1 MKKFTKAGA
10 KFAAAAAVSVMA
22 LGYTTS
28 VWAEENTVV
37 KIGKEFADIKG
48 TQTENMPDIFLPFE
62 PADNVKGIGLDIH
75 NVEKLN
81 IIDSDE
87 DGLFISGRADAYKR
101 SEVIGVHVKDA
112 QANFD
117 INGDLLVLANG
128 VIRDP
133 EENVQSQVVIQGT
146 EADLSMRAVGFYGEK
161 GSSQIK
167 AKYVSSIASN
177 RVAADSTEKLK
188 EETLGM
194 YLNKYTINIL
204 AKENIEIS
212 SLIPMENMLAG
223 EKTAQGMVLSNRSKA
238 SLHADGDISI
248 SAAVGYGAMITRVMP
263 AISVGHVNGI
273 HAVISTE
280 NMLAGEKTAQ
290 GMILNRSK
298 ASLQAKEDISISAA
312 VDYGAMITRV
322 IPAISVGHVNGIH
335 ADSSELDMQAGG
347 KIIIKATIN
356 GYTSNN
362 NLAAI
367 NASNS
372 KINMKAVRGIQ
383 IAAVNKDGEGFA
395 QTDKVYAIVADNQ
408 SEITLDSGSSEIS
421 IRGNVNVSDNSTL
434 ELSGKREFD
443 DIGICIN
450 GNVNVSKNSVL
461 KLSGVTVIGEGL
473 MRSATSGSTTSVG
486 NLNVDNSKL
495 VVDGFTGVFGSTTL
509 NKAKIYL
516 YDDNNTSEGFHA
528 LSIIGDLNIS
538 ENNELFLRADSS
550 KAAGD
555 ITRLE
560 LNSDVIGISGN
571 ITTITG
577 DGKFNV
583 NVFDKGM
590 KNGYGMSKDGTKV
603 LDNPITVLYNSNPST
618 NPDFASLI
626 NSVKVTNYD
635 NGIWSYTYD
644 DMRADK
650 DENGNVVINKVKV
663 TAAPSAS
670 GSQRSL
676 HSANKAAGALAIGV
690 LGNDNALHAHLREA
704 QGAGERE
711 EVWAQYLGGKL
722 KSDGMQLKHNGVE
735 LGYDA
740 YVGNNWT
747 FGVSGMQTRGN
758 TQLDS
763 GSGKAKTNVGTVYGA
778 WHGGSTYLN
787 LEAKAG
793 RVSSESKTFGGTV
806 LQKIAGEF
814 SAPAYS
820 VSAEYGSTHE
830 LPAAWYLEPA
840 VRLSYVHLGAADY
853 GVQVQ
858 DTLARVANDSLDSF
872 ILRGGAKL
880 GRRLGAKGSFYV
892 KAAALY
898 DFGGDL
904 ATTVSADG
912 RTAHY
917 EDSLGGWGVEYGA
930 GLEYK
935 LGRAANISLD
945 VERRSGGELKRD
957 WGVNIGVNYSF

>member
-1 MKKFTKAGA
+1 MKNFSKNGA
-10 KFAAAAAVSVMA
+10 KFAAAVAMSVMA

-28 VWAEENTVV
+28 VWADESAVVTETGKQYEN
-37 KIGKEFADIKG
+37 KG
-48 TQTENMPDIFLPFE
+48 TLTERLTNIYFSSE
-62 PADNVKGIGLDIH
+62 KADNVKGIGLDIYK
-75 NVEKLN
+75 VEKLN
-81 IIDSDE
+81 IINSE
-87 DGLFISGRADAYKR
+87 EGGLFIGGRAIATKNA
-101 SEVIGVHVKDA
+101 VGIGINVKDA

-117 INGDLLVLANG
+117 IKDAFFVQASG
-128 VIRDP
+128 VIREP
-133 EENVQSQVVIQGT
+133 EANEQSQGVGREP
-146 EADLSMRAVGFYGEK
+146 EANVSMKAVGFYGEN

-167 AKYVSSIASN
+167 ADSVNYMVRNEDHREAPTGTLDE
-177 RVAADSTEKLK
+177 VA
-188 EETLGM
+188 LGM
-194 YLNKYTINIL
+194 DLNKFAINML
-204 AKENIEIS
+204 AKENIQIYS
-212 SLIPMENMLAG
+212 MIARENMLPG
-223 EKTAQGMVLSNRSKA
+223 KKTVQGVVLNS
-238 SLHADGDISI
+238 
-248 SAAVGYGAMITRVMP
+248 
-263 AISVGHVNGI
+263 
-273 HAVISTE
+273 
-280 NMLAGEKTAQ
+280 
-290 GMILNRSK
+290 SK
-298 ASLQAKEDISISAA
+298 ASLQTERDIRILAA
-312 VDYGAMITRV
+312 VSYGERLTRE
-322 IPAISVGHVNGIH
+322 IPASSFGSVSGIY
-335 ADSSELDMQAGG
+335 ADSSELAMQADGRIQIG
-347 KIIIKATIN
+347 AGIQGFT
-356 GYTSNN
+356 GNN
-362 NLAAI
+362 ELAAI

-372 KINMKAVRGIQ
+372 KLDIKAERGIEI
-383 IAAVNKDGEGFA
+383 IALNKDREGNS
-395 QTDKVYAIVADNQ
+395 QYNNVYAIVADN
-408 SEITLDSGSSEIS
+408 SEIALDGGSSVIA
-421 IRGNVNVSDNSTL
+421 
-434 ELSGKREFD
+434 
-443 DIGICIN
+443 IN
-450 GNVNVSKNSVL
+450 GNVNVSNKSVL
-461 KLSGVTVIGEGL
+461 KLSRKREIGDIEIYIRGNVNVANNSEVAL
-473 MRSATSGSTTSVG
+473 DGSSSEIYILGNVNVLDNSTLKLSGETSIGGGIMRIAMPRS
-486 NLNVDNSKL
+486 NLTVDNSTL
-495 VVDGFTGVFGSTTL
+495 VVDGFVQTFGETKL
-509 NKAKIYL
+509 NNAQIYM
-516 YDDNNTSEGFHA
+516 YDANNAEDAFHT
-528 LSIIGDLNIS
+528 LSIKDLNIADS
-538 ENNELFLRADSS
+538 NELFLRADSS
-550 KAAGD
+550 KEAN
-555 ITRLE
+555 ISSWI
-560 LNSDVIGISGN
+560 LNSDVIGISGD
-571 ITTITG
+571 IKG
-577 DGKFNV
+577 EGKFVV

-590 KNGYGMSKDGTKV
+590 KNGYGMGADGGKT
-603 LDNPITVLYNSNPST
+603 LNNPITVLYSRNGTVDLSQ
-618 NPDFASLI
+618 LV

-635 NGIWSYTYD
+635 NGIWSYAYK
-644 DMRADK
+644 MNADQ
-650 DENGNVVINKVKV
+650 DNDGNVVIKNVNV

-793 RVSSESKTFGGTV
+793 RVSSESKAFGGTV
-806 LQKIAGEF
+806 MQKIEGEF

-840 VRLSYVHLGAADY
+840 VRLSYVHMGAADY

-892 KAAALY
+892 KAAAVY

-935 LGRAANISLD
+935 LGKAANISLD
-945 VERRSGGELKRD
+945 FERRSGGELKRD

>member
-1 MKKFTKAGA
+1 MKMKKFTKAGA

-28 VWAEENTVV
+28 VWADESSGITNKETV
-37 KIGKEFADIKG
+37 FANIKG
-48 TQTENMPDIFLPFE
+48 TRTESLSNILFKSTKDKTINEASALRIQNVDELNLVNEDEHGLYIGNRTYAFE
-62 PADNVKGIGLDIH
+62 NAEGIGI
-75 NVEKLN
+75 NVEKSQANFDIEQGLV
-81 IIDSDE
+81 IDC
-87 DGLFISGRADAYKR
+87 RATANKNA
-101 SEVIGVHVKDA
+101 EGIGINVNGG

-117 INGDLLVLANG
+117 INGYFGVLAQG
-128 VIRDP
+128 F
-133 EENVQSQVVIQGT
+133 IQGT
-146 EADLSMRAVGFYGEK
+146 EANVSMRAVGFSGEK

-167 AKYVSSIASN
+167 AESVYFEASN
-177 RVAADSTEKLK
+177 WYYREDSTENRETPTGTLV
-188 EETLGM
+188 EESLGM
-194 YLNKYTINIL
+194 ALNNYAMNIF
-204 AKENIEIS
+204 AEKDIKIS
-212 SLIPMENMLAG
+212 SFILNNTELTG
-223 EKTAQGMVLSNRSKA
+223 KKTAQGMVLSNGSKV
-238 SLHADGDISI
+238 SLQADGNISI
-248 SAAVGYGAMITRVMP
+248 SAAVGYDAILTRAMP
-263 AISVGHVNGI
+263 AISFGSVNGI
-273 HAVISTE
+273 HAV
-280 NMLAGEKTAQ
+280 
-290 GMILNRSK
+290 
-298 ASLQAKEDISISAA
+298 
-312 VDYGAMITRV
+312 
-322 IPAISVGHVNGIH
+322 
-335 ADSSELDMQAGG
+335 SSELDMQAGG
-347 KIIIKATIN
+347 KITIEVDST
-356 GYTSNN
+356 GNN

-367 NASNS
+367 NANDS
-372 KINMKAVRGIQ
+372 KIDIKAEQGIEI
-383 IAAVNKDGEGFA
+383 IAANGD
-395 QTDKVYAIVADNQ
+395 AIVADN
-408 SEITLDSGSSEIS
+408 SEIALDGGSSRIA
-421 IRGNVNVSDNSTL
+421 IRGNVNVSN
-434 ELSGKREFD
+434 
-443 DIGICIN
+443 
-450 GNVNVSKNSVL
+450 NSVL
-461 KLSGVTVIGEGL
+461 KLSGVTSIGVIL
-473 MRSATSGSTTSVG
+473 MRSVASDGDAFSSD
-486 NLNVDNSKL
+486 LNVKDSTL
-495 VVDGFTGVFGSTTL
+495 VVDGLVTTSGTTTL
-509 NKAKIYL
+509 NNAKIYM
-516 YDDNNTSEGFHA
+516 YDANNAEDAFHT
-528 LSIIGDLNIS
+528 LSIKNLDIAGS
-538 ENNELFLRADSS
+538 NELFLRADSS
-550 KAAGD
+550 KEAW
-555 ITRLE
+555 I
-560 LNSDVIGISGN
+560 LNSDVIDISG
-571 ITTITG
+571 IGTTITG
-577 DGKFNV
+577 EGKFDV

-590 KNGYGMSKDGTKV
+590 KNGYGMGADGEKT
-603 LDNPITVLYNSNPST
+603 LNNPITVLYNSNS
-618 NPDFASLI
+618 NPAVSNLI
-626 NSVKVTNYD
+626 NSVKVIHYD
-635 NGIWSYTYD
+635 NGIWSYAYEMNAEQNEYRD
-644 DMRADK
+644 
-650 DENGNVVINKVKV
+650 VVINKVEV

-690 LGNDNALHAHLREA
+690 LGNDKALHAHLREA

-740 YVGNNWT
+740 YVGNDWT

-840 VRLSYVHLGAADY
+840 VRLSYVHMGAADY
-853 GVQVQ
+853 SVRTQE
-858 DTLARVANDSLDSF
+858 TLARVANDSFDSF

-892 KAAALY
+892 KAAAVY

>member
-1 MKKFTKAGA
+1 MKRFTKAGA

-28 VWAEENTVV
+28 VWA
-37 KIGKEFADIKG
+37 ADIKDSY
-48 TQTENMPDIFLPFE
+48 TAT
-62 PADNVKGIGLDIH
+62 GLDIH
-75 NVEKLN
+75 NGEQLN
-81 IIDSDE
+81 ISE
-87 DGLFISGRADAYKR
+87 KNGLFIGCRAIAKKNA
-101 SEVIGVHVKDA
+101 EGIGINVNGV
-112 QANFD
+112 QADFD
-117 INGDLLVLANG
+117 INGHFGVLAQG
-128 VIRDP
+128 CI
-133 EENVQSQVVIQGT
+133 EGT
-146 EADLSMRAVGFYGEK
+146 EANVSIKAVGFSGEN
-161 GSSQIK
+161 GSSMIK
-167 AKYVSSIASN
+167 AGSVGYIASN
-177 RVAADSTEKLK
+177 EDRRVISTGTLV
-188 EETLGM
+188 EESLGM
-194 YLNKYTINIL
+194 ALNKYAMNIFAEKDINIYSFIL
-204 AKENIEIS
+204 NNTELTGK
-212 SLIPMENMLAG
+212 
-223 EKTAQGMVLSNRSKA
+223 KTAQGMVLSN
-238 SLHADGDISI
+238 D
-248 SAAVGYGAMITRVMP
+248 
-263 AISVGHVNGI
+263 
-273 HAVISTE
+273 
-280 NMLAGEKTAQ
+280 
-290 GMILNRSK
+290 SK
-298 ASLQAKEDISISAA
+298 ASLQA
-312 VDYGAMITRV
+312 
-322 IPAISVGHVNGIH
+322 
-335 ADSSELDMQAGG
+335 GG
-347 KIIIKATIN
+347 KITIEVDS
-356 GYTSNN
+356 TSNSK
-362 NLAAI
+362 LEAI
-367 NASNS
+367 NAKDS
-372 KINMKAVRGIQ
+372 KIDMKAEQGIEI
-383 IAAVNKDGEGFA
+383 IAANGD
-395 QTDKVYAIVADNQ
+395 AIVADK
-408 SEITLDSGSSEIS
+408 SEIALDGGSSGTS
-421 IRGNVNVSDNSTL
+421 IRGNVNVLNNST
-434 ELSGKREFD
+434 
-443 DIGICIN
+443 
-450 GNVNVSKNSVL
+450 L
-461 KLSGVTVIGEGL
+461 KLSGMTSIGGGF
-473 MRSATSGSTTSVG
+473 MRIAMSGSDR
-486 NLNVDNSKL
+486 NVDNSTL
-495 VVDGFTGVFGSTTL
+495 VVDGFTKISGTTTFE
-509 NKAKIYL
+509 KAKIYM
-516 YDDNNTSEGFHA
+516 YDANNAEDTFHYLA
-528 LSIIGDLNIS
+528 IRNLEIIGS
-538 ENNELFLRADSS
+538 NELFLRADSS
-550 KAAGD
+550 KAAGN
-555 ITRLE
+555 IGRFE
-560 LNSDVIGISGN
+560 LNSDVISISES
-571 ITTITG
+571 ITG
-577 DGKFNV
+577 NGTFDV

-590 KNGYGMSKDGTKV
+590 KNGYGLSADGTNA
-603 LDNPITVLYNSNPST
+603 LANPITVLYNPYST
-618 NPDFASLI
+618 IDIASLI
-626 NSVKVTNYD
+626 NSKKVKINEMHYD

-644 DMRADK
+644 DMSAEK
-650 DENGNVVINKVKV
+650 DENNNVVINKVNVK
-663 TAAPSAS
+663 AAPSAS

-690 LGNDNALHAHLREA
+690 LGNDSALHAHLREA

-711 EVWAQYLGGKL
+711 EVWAQYLSGKL

-778 WHGGSTYLN
+778 WHGGSSYLN

-892 KAAALY
+892 KAAAVY

-935 LGRAANISLD
+935 LGKAANISLD

>member
-28 VWAEENTVV
+28 VWAEENKVV
-37 KIGKEFADIKG
+37 EMGKEFAGKTVSLQSIYFSSEK
-48 TQTENMPDIFLPFE
+48 
-62 PADNVKGIGLDIH
+62 ADNVKGIGLDIH
-75 NVEKLN
+75 DVEKLN
-81 IIDSDE
+81 IINKDE
-87 DGLFISGRADAYKR
+87 GRLDICSRATANKNA
-101 SEVIGVHVKDA
+101 EGIGINVNGA

-117 INGDLLVLANG
+117 INGYFGVLAQG
-128 VIRDP
+128 FIK
-133 EENVQSQVVIQGT
+133 GT
-146 EADLSMRAVGFYGEK
+146 EANVSMRAVGFSGK
-161 GSSQIK
+161 NGSSQIK
-167 AKYVSSIASN
+167 ADSVAYEASN
-177 RVAADSTEKLK
+177 QYYRRDSTGNRETPTGTLV
-188 EETLGM
+188 EESLGM
-194 YLNKYTINIL
+194 ALNNYAMNIF
-204 AKENIEIS
+204 AEENIDIFSYINNNANTVDETE
-212 SLIPMENMLAG
+212 PA
-223 EKTAQGMVLSNRSKA
+223 EKITAQGLSLSN
-238 SLHADGDISI
+238 
-248 SAAVGYGAMITRVMP
+248 
-263 AISVGHVNGI
+263 
-273 HAVISTE
+273 E
-280 NMLAGEKTAQ
+280 
-290 GMILNRSK
+290 SK
-298 ASLQAKEDISISAA
+298 ASLQAGAHISIEAII
-312 VDYGAMITRV
+312 YG
-322 IPAISVGHVNGIH
+322 S
-335 ADSSELDMQAGG
+335 
-347 KIIIKATIN
+347 
-356 GYTSNN
+356 TSNN
-362 NLAAI
+362 NHAAI
-367 NASNS
+367 NASCS
-372 KINMKAVRGIQ
+372 KLDIKAEQGIK
-383 IAAVNKDGEGFA
+383 IAAANIDAEGNLQYNDG
-395 QTDKVYAIVADNQ
+395 YAIVADN
-408 SEITLDSGSSEIS
+408 SEIALNGGDDGIT
-421 IRGNVNVSDNSTL
+421 IRGNVNVLN
-434 ELSGKREFD
+434 
-443 DIGICIN
+443 
-450 GNVNVSKNSVL
+450 NSVL
-461 KLSGVTVIGEGL
+461 KLSGQTKIMNIGGVIL
-473 MRSATSGSTTSVG
+473 RSAPSGGATSGGATSG
-486 NLNVDNSKL
+486 GASSGSDFNVKNSKL
-495 VVDGFTGVFGSTTL
+495 VVDGFTKISESTAFE
-509 NKAKIYL
+509 NAKIYL
-516 YDDNNTSEGFHA
+516 YDDNNISEGFHA

-538 ENNELFLRADSS
+538 RNNELFLRADSS
-550 KAAGD
+550 KAAED
-555 ITRLE
+555 ISLGK
-560 LNSDVIGISGN
+560 LNSDVIGIDGN
-571 ITTITG
+571 IDENG
-577 DGKFNV
+577 SFDV

-590 KNGYGMSKDGTKV
+590 KNGYGMSTDGKKE
-603 LDNPITVLYNSNPST
+603 LDNSITILYNRNILFA
-618 NPDFASLI
+618 DASLI
-626 NSVKVTNYD
+626 NSVKDVHYD

-644 DMRADK
+644 EMNAVSD
-650 DENGNVVINKVKV
+650 GNKIVIKEVDVKAV
-663 TAAPSAS
+663 PSAS

-740 YVGNNWT
+740 YVGSNWM

-778 WHGGSTYLN
+778 WHGGSSYLN

-892 KAAALY
+892 KAAAVY

-935 LGRAANISLD
+935 LGKAANISLD

-957 WGVNIGVNYSF
+957 WGVNVGVNYSF

>member
-28 VWAEENTVV
+28 VWADESAGITNKETV
-37 KIGKEFADIKG
+37 FANIEGTRTESLSDIYFRSDQG
-48 TQTENMPDIFLPFE
+48 SSLRIE
-62 PADNVKGIGLDIH
+62 

-81 IIDSDE
+81 IINSDQE
-87 DGLFISGRADAYKR
+87 GLFIGCQAIANKNA
-101 SEVIGVHVKDA
+101 EGIGINVKDA

-117 INGDLLVLANG
+117 IKGAFFVQASG

-133 EENVQSQVVIQGT
+133 EANEQSQGVGRVP
-146 EADLSMRAVGFYGEK
+146 EANVSMKAVGFYGEN

-167 AKYVSSIASN
+167 A
-177 RVAADSTEKLK
+177 DSVNYMVRNEDHREAPTGPLDEVM
-188 EETLGM
+188 LGM
-194 YLNKYTINIL
+194 DLNKFAINML
-204 AKENIEIS
+204 AKENIVIYS
-212 SLIPMENMLAG
+212 MIAKENMLPG
-223 EKTAQGMVLSNRSKA
+223 KKTVQGMVLSNRSKA
-238 SLHADGDISI
+238 SLQTEGNIGILATVS
-248 SAAVGYGAMITRVMP
+248 YGERLTR
-263 AISVGHVNGI
+263 A
-273 HAVISTE
+273 
-280 NMLAGEKTAQ
+280 
-290 GMILNRSK
+290 
-298 ASLQAKEDISISAA
+298 
-312 VDYGAMITRV
+312 
-322 IPAISVGHVNGIH
+322 IPASSFGSVSGIY

-347 KIIIKATIN
+347 TIIIGAGIKGFT
-356 GYTSNN
+356 GNN
-362 NLAAI
+362 ELAAI

-372 KINMKAVRGIQ
+372 KLDIKAKKGIEIVAANMDAAGNIQ
-383 IAAVNKDGEGFA
+383 NEN
-395 QTDKVYAIVADNQ
+395 VYAILAEKSAISLDGGDGGISITGDIKLADN
-408 SEITLDSGSSEIS
+408 SFMSLTSGKTMDSINGNIAVLKNSTLKLSGNYLIGERSSS
-421 IRGNVNVSDNSTL
+421 RSAAAATMNGNLTVDNSTL
-434 ELSGKREFD
+434 
-443 DIGICIN
+443 
-450 GNVNVSKNSVL
+450 
-461 KLSGVTVIGEGL
+461 
-473 MRSATSGSTTSVG
+473 
-486 NLNVDNSKL
+486 
-495 VVDGFTGVFGSTTL
+495 VVDGIVGTSGITTL
-509 NKAKIYL
+509 NNAKIYM
-516 YDDNNTSEGFHA
+516 YDANNAEDGFHA
-528 LSIIGDLNIS
+528 LSIKNLDIAGS
-538 ENNELFLRADSS
+538 NELFLRADSS
-550 KAAGD
+550 KGSD
-555 ITRLE
+555 VNRGG
-560 LNSDVIGISGN
+560 LNSDVIGISDIG
-571 ITTITG
+571 TTITEK
-577 DGKFNV
+577 GKFDV
-583 NVFDKGM
+583 HVLDKGM
-590 KNGYGMSKDGTKV
+590 KTGYGMGADGEKI
-603 LDNPITVLYNSNPST
+603 LDNTITVLYNRDGNV
-618 NPDFASLI
+618 DLGQLV

-635 NGIWSYTYD
+635 NGIWSYAYK
-644 DMRADK
+644 MNAEK
-650 DENGNVVINKVKV
+650 DENNNVVINKVDV

-690 LGNDNALHAHLREA
+690 LGNDNALHEHLREA

-806 LQKIAGEF
+806 LQKIDGEF

-892 KAAALY
+892 KAAAVY

-912 RTAHY
+912 RAAHY

-930 GLEYK
+930 GMEYK
-935 LGRAANISLD
+935 LGQAANISLD

>member
-1 MKKFTKAGA
+1 
-10 KFAAAAAVSVMA
+10 
-22 LGYTTS
+22 
-28 VWAEENTVV
+28 
-37 KIGKEFADIKG
+37 
-48 TQTENMPDIFLPFE
+48 
-62 PADNVKGIGLDIH
+62 
-75 NVEKLN
+75 
-81 IIDSDE
+81 
-87 DGLFISGRADAYKR
+87 
-101 SEVIGVHVKDA
+101 
-112 QANFD
+112 
-117 INGDLLVLANG
+117 
-128 VIRDP
+128 
-133 EENVQSQVVIQGT
+133 
-146 EADLSMRAVGFYGEK
+146 
-161 GSSQIK
+161 
-167 AKYVSSIASN
+167 
-177 RVAADSTEKLK
+177 
-188 EETLGM
+188 
-194 YLNKYTINIL
+194 
-204 AKENIEIS
+204 
-212 SLIPMENMLAG
+212 MLAG

-248 SAAVGYGAMITRVMP
+248 SAAVGYGAMITRVM
-263 AISVGHVNGI
+263 
-273 HAVISTE
+273 
-280 NMLAGEKTAQ
+280 
-290 GMILNRSK
+290 
-298 ASLQAKEDISISAA
+298 
-312 VDYGAMITRV
+312 
-322 IPAISVGHVNGIH
+322 PAISVGHVNGIH

-443 DIGICIN
+443 DIGIYIR
-450 GNVNVSKNSVL
+450 GNVNVLNNSVL
-461 KLSGVTVIGEGL
+461 KLSGQTKIMNMGGVIL
-473 MRSATSGSTTSVG
+473 RSATFGGAPSGSDF
-486 NLNVDNSKL
+486 NVKNSKL
-495 VVDGFTGVFGSTTL
+495 VVDGFTKISESTAFE
-509 NKAKIYL
+509 NAKIYL

-590 KNGYGMSKDGTKV
+590 KNGYGMGADGEKT
-603 LDNPITVLYNSNPST
+603 LNNPITVLYNSNS
-618 NPDFASLI
+618 NPAVSNLI
-626 NSVKVTNYD
+626 NSVKVIHYD
-635 NGIWSYTYD
+635 NGIWSYAYEMNAEQNEYRD
-644 DMRADK
+644 
-650 DENGNVVINKVKV
+650 VVINKVEV

-840 VRLSYVHLGAADY
+840 VRLSYVHMGAADY
-853 GVQVQ
+853 SVRTQE
-858 DTLARVANDSLDSF
+858 TLARVANDSFDSF

-892 KAAALY
+892 KAAAVY

-935 LGRAANISLD
+935 LGKAANISLD

-957 WGVNIGVNYSF
+957 WGVNVGVNYSF

>member
-1 MKKFTKAGA
+1 MKSFSKNGA
-10 KFAAAAAVSVMA
+10 KFAAAVAMSVMA

-28 VWAEENTVV
+28 VWADESAGITKEETVF
-37 KIGKEFADIKG
+37 KNIKG
-48 TQTENMPDIFLPFE
+48 TQTEILNDILYRSNK
-62 PADNVKGIGLDIH
+62 ADEVKATALDIH
-75 NVEKLN
+75 DVEKKN
-81 IIDSDE
+81 FINSDQ
-87 DGLFISGRADAYKR
+87 DGLFIGCQAMAYKNA
-101 SEVIGVHVKDA
+101 EGIGVHVKDA
-112 QANFD
+112 QADFD
-117 INGDLLVLANG
+117 IDGHFGVLSQGCIKGIEAN
-128 VIRDP
+128 V
-133 EENVQSQVVIQGT
+133 
-146 EADLSMRAVGFYGEK
+146 SMKAVGFYGEN

-167 AKYVSSIASN
+167 ADSVSYEASN
-177 RVAADSTEKLK
+177 QYYRRDSTGNRETPTGTLV
-188 EETLGM
+188 EESLGM
-194 YLNKYTINIL
+194 ALNNYATNIFAEKDINIYSFIL
-204 AKENIEIS
+204 NNTE
-212 SLIPMENMLAG
+212 LTG
-223 EKTAQGMVLSNRSKA
+223 EKTAQGMVLSN
-238 SLHADGDISI
+238 G
-248 SAAVGYGAMITRVMP
+248 
-263 AISVGHVNGI
+263 
-273 HAVISTE
+273 
-280 NMLAGEKTAQ
+280 
-290 GMILNRSK
+290 SK
-298 ASLQAKEDISISAA
+298 ASLQAGGQISIE
-312 VDYGAMITRV
+312 VD
-322 IPAISVGHVNGIH
+322 S
-335 ADSSELDMQAGG
+335 
-347 KIIIKATIN
+347 
-356 GYTSNN
+356 TSNSK
-362 NLAAI
+362 LEAI
-367 NASNS
+367 NAKDS
-372 KINMKAVRGIQ
+372 KLDMKAEQGIKI
-383 IAAVNKDGEGFA
+383 IAANGN
-395 QTDKVYAIVADNQ
+395 AIVADN
-408 SEITLDSGSSEIS
+408 SEVALDGGSSGIS
-421 IRGNVNVSDNSTL
+421 ILGNVKVSNNS
-434 ELSGKREFD
+434 F
-443 DIGICIN
+443 
-450 GNVNVSKNSVL
+450 L
-461 KLSGVTVIGEGL
+461 KLSGVTSIGGGI
-473 MRSATSGSTTSVG
+473 MRIATTGSA
-486 NLNVDNSKL
+486 LNVDNSTL
-495 VVDGFTGVFGSTTL
+495 VADGFTRISGVTTL
-509 NKAKIYL
+509 NNAKIYL
-516 YDDNNTSEGFHA
+516 YDNNNTSDDFHA
-528 LSIIGDLNIS
+528 LSISNLNIS
-538 ENNELFLRADSS
+538 GNNELFLRADSS
-550 KAAGD
+550 KEAD
-555 ITRLE
+555 IDSSMK
-560 LNSDVIGISGN
+560 LNSDLVIIKHIMTNDGSFDVN
-571 ITTITG
+571 I
-577 DGKFNV
+577 
-583 NVFDKGM
+583 FDKGM
-590 KNGYGMSKDGTKV
+590 KNGYGMSTDGTKA
-603 LDNPITVLYNSNPST
+603 LANPITVLYNSNPST

-626 NSVKVTNYD
+626 NSVKVMHYD
-635 NGIWSYTYD
+635 NGIWSYAYKMDAKID
-644 DMRADK
+644 DLDDRK
-650 DENGNVVINKVKV
+650 IVVDEVKV

-670 GSQRSL
+670 GSQRSM

-690 LGNDNALHAHLREA
+690 LGNDNALQAHLREA

-778 WHGGSTYLN
+778 WHGGSSYLN

-892 KAAALY
+892 KAAAVY

-904 ATTVSADG
+904 ATTLSADG

>member
-1 MKKFTKAGA
+1 MKNFSKNGA

-28 VWAEENTVV
+28 VWAE
-37 KIGKEFADIKG
+37 DIKDSY
-48 TQTENMPDIFLPFE
+48 TAT
-62 PADNVKGIGLDIH
+62 GLDID
-75 NVEKLN
+75 NGEQRNISEKN
-81 IIDSDE
+81 
-87 DGLFISGRADAYKR
+87 GLFIGCRAIAKKNA
-101 SEVIGVHVKDA
+101 EGIGINVNGA
-112 QANFD
+112 QADFD
-117 INGDLLVLANG
+117 INGHFGVLAQG
-128 VIRDP
+128 CI
-133 EENVQSQVVIQGT
+133 EGT
-146 EADLSMRAVGFYGEK
+146 EANVSIKAVGFSGEK
-161 GSSQIK
+161 GSSLIK
-167 AKYVSSIASN
+167 AGSVGYVASN
-177 RVAADSTEKLK
+177 EDHRGISTGTLV
-188 EETLGM
+188 EESLGM
-194 YLNKYTINIL
+194 SLNNYAMNIFAEKDINIYSFIL
-204 AKENIEIS
+204 NNIE
-212 SLIPMENMLAG
+212 LTG
-223 EKTAQGMVLSNRSKA
+223 EKTAQGMVLSNSSKA
-238 SLHADGDISI
+238 SL
-248 SAAVGYGAMITRVMP
+248 
-263 AISVGHVNGI
+263 
-273 HAVISTE
+273 
-280 NMLAGEKTAQ
+280 L
-290 GMILNRSK
+290 
-298 ASLQAKEDISISAA
+298 
-312 VDYGAMITRV
+312 
-322 IPAISVGHVNGIH
+322 
-335 ADSSELDMQAGG
+335 AGG
-347 KIIIKATIN
+347 KITIEVDST
-356 GYTSNN
+356 GNN

-367 NASNS
+367 NAKDS
-372 KINMKAVRGIQ
+372 KLDMKAEQGIEI
-383 IAAVNKDGEGFA
+383 IAANGD
-395 QTDKVYAIVADNQ
+395 AIVADK
-408 SEITLDSGSSEIS
+408 SEIALDGGDGGIS
-421 IRGNVNVSDNSTL
+421 ITGDIKLADNSFMSLT
-434 ELSGKREFD
+434 SGKKMD
-443 DIGICIN
+443 SMDSIN
-450 GNVNVSKNSVL
+450 GTIAVLKNSTL
-461 KLSGVTVIGEGL
+461 KLSGNYLIGERNSS
-473 MRSATSGSTTSVG
+473 RSAAAATTNG
-486 NLNVDNSKL
+486 NLTVDNSTL
-495 VVDGFTGVFGSTTL
+495 VVDGFVGTSGITTL
-509 NKAKIYL
+509 NNAKIYM
-516 YDDNNTSEGFHA
+516 YDANNAEAAFHT
-528 LSIIGDLNIS
+528 LSIKDLNIADS
-538 ENNELFLRADSS
+538 NELFLRADSS
-550 KAAGD
+550 KEAK
-555 ITRLE
+555 ISSWI
-560 LNSDVIGISGN
+560 LNSDVIGISGD
-571 ITTITG
+571 IKG
-577 DGKFNV
+577 EGKFVV

-590 KNGYGMSKDGTKV
+590 KNGYGMGADGEKT
-603 LDNPITVLYNSNPST
+603 LNNPITVLYIRNST
-618 NPDFASLI
+618 FADTSLI
-626 NSVKVTNYD
+626 NSVKDLHYD

-644 DMRADK
+644 EMNAVAD
-650 DENGNVVINKVKV
+650 GNKIVIKEVDVK
-663 TAAPSAS
+663 AAPSAS

-840 VRLSYVHLGAADY
+840 VRLSYVHMGAADY

-880 GRRLGAKGSFYV
+880 GRRLGTKGSFYV
-892 KAAALY
+892 KAAAVY

-912 RTAHY
+912 RTAY
-917 EDSLGGWGVEYGA
+917 DEDSLGGWGLEYGA

-935 LGRAANISLD
+935 LGKAANISLD
-945 VERRSGGELKRD
+945 FERRSGGELKRD

>member
-28 VWAEENTVV
+28 VWATENTVV
-37 KIGKEFADIKG
+37 KIGKEFAGK
-48 TQTENMPDIFLPFE
+48 TVSLPSIYFSSE
-62 PADNVKGIGLDIH
+62 KADNVKGIGLDIH

-81 IIDSDE
+81 IVNSDE
-87 DGLFISGRADAYKR
+87 RGLFIGSHANAYKKGE
-101 SEVIGVHVKDA
+101 SVGIAVKDA
-112 QANFD
+112 QADFD
-117 INGDLLVLANG
+117 IKDDLFVWVSGAIKKKEG
-128 VIRDP
+128 
-133 EENVQSQVVIQGT
+133 ETGA
-146 EADLSMRAVGFYGEK
+146 ADVSMRAVGFYGEK

-167 AKYVSSIASN
+167 AESVSYKAWN
-177 RVAADSTEKLK
+177 EDYRGVATPIEKLN

-194 YLNKYTINIL
+194 DLNNYTINIF
-204 AKENIEIS
+204 AKKNIEIFS
-212 SLIPMENMLAG
+212 SITNKSMLTG
-223 EKTAQGMVLSNRSKA
+223 EKTAQSMVLNSSKA
-238 SLHADGDISI
+238 SLHADENINI
-248 SAAVGYGAMITRVMP
+248 LAAVGYDVMHTRAMP
-263 AISVGHVNGI
+263 AISFGPVIGI
-273 HAVISTE
+273 
-280 NMLAGEKTAQ
+280 
-290 GMILNRSK
+290 
-298 ASLQAKEDISISAA
+298 
-312 VDYGAMITRV
+312 Y
-322 IPAISVGHVNGIH
+322 

-347 KIIIKATIN
+347 QIKIEATIN
-356 GYTSNN
+356 GSTSNN

-367 NASNS
+367 NAKDSKINMKAEQGIEIKAANGNAIVANNS
-372 KINMKAVRGIQ
+372 KINMKAEQGIE
-383 IAAVNKDGEGFA
+383 IKAANGN
-395 QTDKVYAIVADNQ
+395 AIVADKQ
-408 SEITLDSGSSEIS
+408 SEITLDSGSSGIS
-421 IRGNVNVSDNSTL
+421 ILGNVNVL
-434 ELSGKREFD
+434 E
-443 DIGICIN
+443 
-450 GNVNVSKNSVL
+450 NSVL
-461 KLSGVTVIGEGL
+461 KLLGQTTIGGDISNL
-473 MRSATSGSTTSVG
+473 KVDDST
-486 NLNVDNSKL
+486 L
-495 VVDGFTGVFGSTTL
+495 VVGGFRRVSESTIS
-509 NKAKIYL
+509 NNAKIYL
-516 YDDNNTSEGFHA
+516 YDNNNNFEDFHA
-528 LSIIGDLNIS
+528 LSIIGDLNIFGD
-538 ENNELFLRADSS
+538 NELFLRADSS

-555 ITRLE
+555 V
-560 LNSDVIGISGN
+560 NSDFIGIGGA
-571 ITTITG
+571 ITG

-590 KNGYGMSKDGTKV
+590 KNGYGMSADGTKG
-603 LDNPITVLYNSNPST
+603 LEHPITVLYNSNPYT

-626 NSVKVTNYD
+626 NSVKVMHYD

-644 DMRADK
+644 MRAKLDDSDNRK
-650 DENGNVVINKVKV
+650 IVIEEVKV
-663 TAAPSAS
+663 EAAPSAS

-722 KSDGMQLKHNGVE
+722 KSDGMQLKYNGVE

-747 FGVSGMQTRGN
+747 FGVSGQQVRGN

-778 WHGGSTYLN
+778 WQGGSTYLN

-814 SAPAYS
+814 SAPVYS

-840 VRLSYVHLGAADY
+840 VRLSYVHMGAADY
-853 GVQVQ
+853 SVRTQE
-858 DTLARVANDSLDSF
+858 TLARVANDSLDSF

-892 KAAALY
+892 KAAAVY

-935 LGRAANISLD
+935 LGKAANISLD
-945 VERRSGGELKRD
+945 FERRSGGELKRD

>member
-37 KIGKEFADIKG
+37 KIEKEFADIKG
-48 TQTENMPDIFLPFE
+48 TQTVSLPNIEAGFKNEDENEIKDSYE
-62 PADNVKGIGLDIH
+62 ATGLYIH
-75 NVEKLN
+75 NSDKLN
-81 IIDSDE
+81 IINKDE
-87 DGLFISGRADAYKR
+87 GGVDIFSHAIANKNAVCIGIS
-101 SEVIGVHVKDA
+101 VKEA

-117 INGDLLVLANG
+117 INGYFYVRAKG
-128 VIRDP
+128 FI
-133 EENVQSQVVIQGT
+133 EGT
-146 EADLSMRAVGFYGEK
+146 EANVSMRAVGFSGEK

-167 AKYVSSIASN
+167 AESVYFEAIN
-177 RVAADSTEKLK
+177 RYYRKDSTENRETPTGTLVK
-188 EETLGM
+188 ESLVM
-194 YLNKYTINIL
+194 ALNKYAVNIL
-204 AKENIEIS
+204 AEENINIS
-212 SLIPMENMLAG
+212 SYINNNANTVDETEPAETI
-223 EKTAQGMVLSNRSKA
+223 TAQGLSLSN
-238 SLHADGDISI
+238 
-248 SAAVGYGAMITRVMP
+248 
-263 AISVGHVNGI
+263 
-273 HAVISTE
+273 E
-280 NMLAGEKTAQ
+280 
-290 GMILNRSK
+290 SK
-298 ASLQAKEDISISAA
+298 ASLQA
-312 VDYGAMITRV
+312 GGRIT
-322 IPAISVGHVNGIH
+322 I
-335 ADSSELDMQAGG
+335 E
-347 KIIIKATIN
+347 ATIN
-356 GYTSNN
+356 GSTSNN
-362 NLAAI
+362 NSAAI
-367 NASNS
+367 NASYS
-372 KINMKAVRGIQ
+372 KIDMKAKQGIK
-383 IAAVNKDGEGFA
+383 IAAANIDAEGNLHYNDG
-395 QTDKVYAIVADNQ
+395 YAIVADN
-408 SEITLDSGSSEIS
+408 SEIALDGGDIGIY
-421 IRGNVNVSDNSTL
+421 IRGNVNVLN
-434 ELSGKREFD
+434 
-443 DIGICIN
+443 
-450 GNVNVSKNSVL
+450 NSVL
-461 KLSGVTVIGEGL
+461 KLSGQTKIMNMGGVIL
-473 MRSATSGSTTSVG
+473 RSATFGGAPSGSDF
-486 NLNVDNSKL
+486 NVKNSKL
-495 VVDGFTGVFGSTTL
+495 VVDGFTKISESTAFE
-509 NKAKIYL
+509 NAKIYL
-516 YDDNNTSEGFHA
+516 YDDSNTSEGFHA

-555 ITRLE
+555 V
-560 LNSDVIGISGN
+560 NSDFIGIGGA
-571 ITTITG
+571 ITG

-590 KNGYGMSKDGTKV
+590 KNGYGMGTDGPKDLTA
-603 LDNPITVLYNSNPST
+603 NPITVLYSRDST
-618 NPDFASLI
+618 IDFTSLI
-626 NSVKVTNYD
+626 NSKKVNVNDMHYD
-635 NGIWSYTYD
+635 NGIWNYAYIMDAEQDGKSLVI
-644 DMRADK
+644 K
-650 DENGNVVINKVKV
+650 NVKVK
-663 TAAPSAS
+663 AQAS
-670 GSQRSL
+670 DSQRSL

-690 LGNDNALHAHLREA
+690 FGNDNALHAHLREA

-722 KSDGMQLKHNGVE
+722 KSDGVQLKHNGVE

-740 YVGNNWT
+740 YVGSNWT

-778 WHGGSTYLN
+778 WHGGSSYLN

-793 RVSSESKTFGGTV
+793 RVSSESKNFGGTV

-830 LPAAWYLEPA
+830 LLAAWYLEPA

-872 ILRGGAKL
+872 ILRGGAKM

-892 KAAALY
+892 KAAAVY
-898 DFGGDL
+898 EFGGDL

-912 RTAHY
+912 RTEHY

-935 LGRAANISLD
+935 LGKAANISLD

-957 WGVNIGVNYSF
+957 WGVNVGVNYSF

>member
-1 MKKFTKAGA
+1 
-10 KFAAAAAVSVMA
+10 
-22 LGYTTS
+22 
-28 VWAEENTVV
+28 
-37 KIGKEFADIKG
+37 
-48 TQTENMPDIFLPFE
+48 
-62 PADNVKGIGLDIH
+62 
-75 NVEKLN
+75 
-81 IIDSDE
+81 
-87 DGLFISGRADAYKR
+87 
-101 SEVIGVHVKDA
+101 
-112 QANFD
+112 
-117 INGDLLVLANG
+117 
-128 VIRDP
+128 
-133 EENVQSQVVIQGT
+133 
-146 EADLSMRAVGFYGEK
+146 
-161 GSSQIK
+161 
-167 AKYVSSIASN
+167 
-177 RVAADSTEKLK
+177 
-188 EETLGM
+188 
-194 YLNKYTINIL
+194 
-204 AKENIEIS
+204 
-212 SLIPMENMLAG
+212 MLAG

-238 SLHADGDISI
+238 CLHADGDISI

-290 GMILNRSK
+290 GMVLSNGSK
-298 ASLQAKEDISISAA
+298 ASLQA
-312 VDYGAMITRV
+312 GGQIT
-322 IPAISVGHVNGIH
+322 I
-335 ADSSELDMQAGG
+335 E
-347 KIIIKATIN
+347 ATIN
-356 GYTSNN
+356 GSTSNN
-362 NLAAI
+362 NPAAI
-367 NASNS
+367 NASYS
-372 KINMKAVRGIQ
+372 KIDMKAEKGIK
-383 IAAVNKDGEGFA
+383 IAAANIDEEGNLQYNDG
-395 QTDKVYAIVADNQ
+395 YAIVADN
-408 SEITLDSGSSEIS
+408 SEVTLDGGSSGIGIRGNVNVADNSAVALDGSSSGIGIRGNVNVANNSAVALDGGDIGIE

-434 ELSGKREFD
+434 
-443 DIGICIN
+443 
-450 GNVNVSKNSVL
+450 
-461 KLSGVTVIGEGL
+461 KLSGQTGIMNMGGVIL
-473 MRSATSGSTTSVG
+473 RSAPSGGAPSGS
-486 NLNVDNSKL
+486 NFNVYNSKL
-495 VVDGFTGVFGSTTL
+495 VVDGFTKISGTTTFE
-509 NKAKIYL
+509 KAKIYM
-516 YDDNNTSEGFHA
+516 YDANNAEDKFHYLA
-528 LSIIGDLNIS
+528 IRDLEIIDS
-538 ENNELFLRADSS
+538 NELFLRADSS
-550 KAAGD
+550 EAAGNV
-555 ITRLE
+555 
-560 LNSDVIGISGN
+560 NSDFIGIGGA
-571 ITTITG
+571 ITG
-577 DGKFNV
+577 DGSFDV
-583 NVFDKGM
+583 NIFDKGM
-590 KNGYGMSKDGTKV
+590 KNGYGMSKDGTKG
-603 LDNPITVLYNSNPST
+603 LEHPITVLYNRNILFA
-618 NPDFASLI
+618 DASLI
-626 NSVKVTNYD
+626 NSVKDVHYD

-644 DMRADK
+644 DMRAKLDDSDNRK
-650 DENGNVVINKVKV
+650 IVIEEVKV

-778 WHGGSTYLN
+778 WHGGSSYLN

-806 LQKIAGEF
+806 LQKIDGEF

-892 KAAALY
+892 KAAAVY

-904 ATTVSADG
+904 ATTLSADG

-917 EDSLGGWGVEYGA
+917 EDSFGGWGVEYGA

-935 LGRAANISLD
+935 LGKAANISLD

>member
-1 MKKFTKAGA
+1 MKNFSKSGVKL
-10 KFAAAAAVSVMA
+10 AAAVAMSVLAM
-22 LGYTTS
+22 GYTTS
-28 VWAEENTVV
+28 VWAAEDTVV
-37 KIGKEFADIKG
+37 TKEETVFKDIKG
-48 TQTENMPDIFLPFE
+48 TRTEILHDIRYRNSGVDEEKPDE
-62 PADNVKGIGLDIH
+62 VKASALGIY
-75 NVEKLN
+75 NSEKLN
-81 IIDSDE
+81 IVNDSAEGLYIDCQAIAKKNAE
-87 DGLFISGRADAYKR
+87 G
-101 SEVIGVHVKDA
+101 IGVHIKDS
-112 QANFD
+112 QADFKITSD
-117 INGDLLVLANG
+117 FIVQAHGA
-128 VIRDP
+128 IRGN
-133 EENVQSQVVIQGT
+133 EENV
-146 EADLSMRAVGFYGEK
+146 SMKAVGFYGEN

-167 AKYVSSIASN
+167 AKSVYYEASN
-177 RVAADSTEKLK
+177 EDHRKAPTGTLV
-188 EETLGM
+188 EESLGM
-194 YLNKYTINIL
+194 SLNNYAMNIFAEKDINIYSFIL
-204 AKENIEIS
+204 NNTE
-212 SLIPMENMLAG
+212 LTG
-223 EKTAQGMVLSNRSKA
+223 EKTAQGMVLSNSSKA
-238 SLHADGDISI
+238 SL
-248 SAAVGYGAMITRVMP
+248 
-263 AISVGHVNGI
+263 
-273 HAVISTE
+273 
-280 NMLAGEKTAQ
+280 L
-290 GMILNRSK
+290 
-298 ASLQAKEDISISAA
+298 
-312 VDYGAMITRV
+312 
-322 IPAISVGHVNGIH
+322 
-335 ADSSELDMQAGG
+335 AGG
-347 KIIIKATIN
+347 KITIEVDST
-356 GYTSNN
+356 GNN

-367 NASNS
+367 NANDS
-372 KINMKAVRGIQ
+372 KIDMKAKQGIEI
-383 IAAVNKDGEGFA
+383 IAANGD
-395 QTDKVYAIVADNQ
+395 AIVADN
-408 SEITLDSGSSEIS
+408 SEIALDGGSSVIAIS
-421 IRGNVNVSDNSTL
+421 GNVNVLNNSTLKLSGETSIGKKFMRTAMPGSNLTVDNSTL
-434 ELSGKREFD
+434 VVGGFVRAD
-443 DIGICIN
+443 D
-450 GNVNVSKNSVL
+450 
-461 KLSGVTVIGEGL
+461 T
-473 MRSATSGSTTSVG
+473 
-486 NLNVDNSKL
+486 
-495 VVDGFTGVFGSTTL
+495 TTL
-509 NKAKIYL
+509 NNAKIYM
-516 YDDNNTSEGFHA
+516 YDADSAFHA
-528 LSIIGDLNIS
+528 LSIKDLNITGT
-538 ENNELFLRADSS
+538 NEIFMRADSS
-550 KAAGD
+550 KAED
-555 ITRLE
+555 IVHFK
-560 LNSDVIGISGN
+560 LNSDRISIAHSVNGE
-571 ITTITG
+571 
-577 DGKFNV
+577 GKFDV

-590 KNGYGMSKDGTKV
+590 KNGYGLSADGTNA
-603 LDNPITVLYNSNPST
+603 LANPITVLHNPYST
-618 NPDFASLI
+618 IDIVSLI
-626 NSVKVTNYD
+626 NSKKVKINVMHYD
-635 NGIWSYTYD
+635 NGIWNYTYD
-644 DMRADK
+644 DMRAVSD
-650 DENGNVVINKVKV
+650 GNKIVIKEVYV

-690 LGNDNALHAHLREA
+690 LGNDNALHAHLREV
-704 QGAGERE
+704 RE
-711 EVWAQYLGGKL
+711 HKDNENVWAQYLGGKL
-722 KSDGMQLKHNGVE
+722 KSDGVQLKYNGVE

-892 KAAALY
+892 KAAAVY

>member
-1 MKKFTKAGA
+1 MKKFTRAGA

-28 VWAEENTVV
+28 VWAE
-37 KIGKEFADIKG
+37 DIKDSC
-48 TQTENMPDIFLPFE
+48 TAI
-62 PADNVKGIGLDIH
+62 VLDI
-75 NVEKLN
+75 NNGDKLN
-81 IIDSDE
+81 ISE
-87 DGLFISGRADAYKR
+87 KNGLFIGCRAIAKENAE
-101 SEVIGVHVKDA
+101 SIGINVNNA
-112 QANFD
+112 QADFD
-117 INGDLLVLANG
+117 INGHFGVLAQG
-128 VIRDP
+128 CI
-133 EENVQSQVVIQGT
+133 EGT
-146 EADLSMRAVGFYGEK
+146 EANVSIKAVGFSGEN
-161 GSSQIK
+161 G
-167 AKYVSSIASN
+167 
-177 RVAADSTEKLK
+177 
-188 EETLGM
+188 
-194 YLNKYTINIL
+194 
-204 AKENIEIS
+204 S
-212 SLIPMENMLAG
+212 SLIKAGSVGYVASNEDHRGISTGTLVEESLGMALNNYAINIFAEEGINIYSYTLNNTELTG
-223 EKTAQGMVLSNRSKA
+223 EKTAQGMVLSNSSKA
-238 SLHADGDISI
+238 SL
-248 SAAVGYGAMITRVMP
+248 
-263 AISVGHVNGI
+263 
-273 HAVISTE
+273 
-280 NMLAGEKTAQ
+280 L
-290 GMILNRSK
+290 
-298 ASLQAKEDISISAA
+298 
-312 VDYGAMITRV
+312 
-322 IPAISVGHVNGIH
+322 
-335 ADSSELDMQAGG
+335 AGG
-347 KIIIKATIN
+347 KITIEVDST
-356 GYTSNN
+356 GNN

-367 NASNS
+367 NAKDS
-372 KINMKAVRGIQ
+372 KINMKAEQGIE
-383 IAAVNKDGEGFA
+383 IKADNGD
-395 QTDKVYAIVADNQ
+395 AIVADK
-408 SEITLDSGSSEIS
+408 SEIALDGGSSVIA
-421 IRGNVNVSDNSTL
+421 IRGNVNVLNNST
-434 ELSGKREFD
+434 
-443 DIGICIN
+443 
-450 GNVNVSKNSVL
+450 L
-461 KLSGVTVIGEGL
+461 KLSGVTSIGGRL
-473 MRSATSGSTTSVG
+473 MRIGMPGSD
-486 NLNVDNSKL
+486 LNVETSTL
-495 VVDGFTGVFGSTTL
+495 VVDGLVTTFGKTKL
-509 NKAKIYL
+509 NNAKIYM
-516 YDDNNTSEGFHA
+516 YDANNAKDDFHYLA
-528 LSIIGDLNIS
+528 IRDLEIIGS
-538 ENNELFLRADSS
+538 NELFLRADSS
-550 KAAGD
+550 KAAGN
-555 ITRLE
+555 
-560 LNSDVIGISGN
+560 NSDVISISES
-571 ITTITG
+571 ITG
-577 DGKFNV
+577 NGTFDV
-583 NVFDKGM
+583 NIFDKGM
-590 KNGYGMSKDGTKV
+590 KNGYGMSTDGTKA
-603 LDNPITVLYNSNPST
+603 LANSITVLYNRNIL
-618 NPDFASLI
+618 FADTSLI
-626 NSVKVTNYD
+626 NSVKMNYD

-644 DMRADK
+644 MSAKLDDSDK
-650 DENGNVVINKVKV
+650 RKIVIKEVDVK
-663 TAAPSAS
+663 AAPSAS

-690 LGNDNALHAHLREA
+690 LGNDNALQAHLREA

-858 DTLARVANDSLDSF
+858 ETLARVANDSLDSF

-892 KAAALY
+892 KAAAVY

-912 RTAHY
+912 RTEPY

-935 LGRAANISLD
+935 LGKAANISLD

-957 WGVNIGVNYSF
+957 WGVNVGVNYSF

>member
-1 MKKFTKAGA
+1 MKKFTKASA

-37 KIGKEFADIKG
+37 ETGKGFADIKG
-48 TQTENMPDIFLPFE
+48 TQTESLPSIYFSSE
-62 PADNVKGIGLDIH
+62 KADNVKGIGLDIH
-75 NVEKLN
+75 DVEKLKLIN
-81 IIDSDE
+81 SDE
-87 DGLFISGRADAYKR
+87 GGLFIGGRANAYKKGE
-101 SEVIGVHVKDA
+101 SVGIAVKDA
-112 QANFD
+112 QADFD
-117 INGDLLVLANG
+117 IKDNLFVWVSGAIKKKEG
-128 VIRDP
+128 
-133 EENVQSQVVIQGT
+133 ETGA
-146 EADLSMRAVGFYGEK
+146 ADVSMRAVGFYGEK

-167 AKYVSSIASN
+167 AESVSYKAWN
-177 RVAADSTEKLK
+177 EDYRGVATPIEKLN

-194 YLNKYTINIL
+194 DLNNYTINIF
-204 AKENIEIS
+204 AKKNIEIFS
-212 SLIPMENMLAG
+212 SITNKSMLTG
-223 EKTAQGMVLSNRSKA
+223 EKTAQSMVLNSSKA
-238 SLHADGDISI
+238 SLHADENINI
-248 SAAVGYGAMITRVMP
+248 LAAVGYDVMHTRAMP
-263 AISVGHVNGI
+263 AISFGPVNGI
-273 HAVISTE
+273 
-280 NMLAGEKTAQ
+280 
-290 GMILNRSK
+290 
-298 ASLQAKEDISISAA
+298 
-312 VDYGAMITRV
+312 Y
-322 IPAISVGHVNGIH
+322 

-347 KIIIKATIN
+347 QIQIEATIN
-356 GYTSNN
+356 GSTSNN

-367 NASNS
+367 NAKYS
-372 KINMKAVRGIQ
+372 KINIKAAGGIKI
-383 IAAVNKDGEGFA
+383 IADNGD
-395 QTDKVYAIVADNQ
+395 AIVADN
-408 SEITLDSGSSEIS
+408 SEVTLDGGSSGIS
-421 IRGNVNVSDNSTL
+421 
-434 ELSGKREFD
+434 
-443 DIGICIN
+443 IN
-450 GNVNVSKNSVL
+450 GNVNILND
-461 KLSGVTVIGEGL
+461 
-473 MRSATSGSTTSVG
+473 ST
-486 NLNVDNSKL
+486 L
-495 VVDGFTGVFGSTTL
+495 VVDSFAKISEITNLT
-509 NKAKIYL
+509 NAKIYL
-516 YDDNNTSEGFHA
+516 YNSNNVSDNFHA
-528 LSIIGDLNIS
+528 LSISNLDMSGK
-538 ENNELFLRADSS
+538 NELFLRADSS
-550 KAAGD
+550 KKAD
-555 ITRLE
+555 IDSSMI
-560 LNSDVIGISGN
+560 LNSDLVIIKHIIPNGGSF
-571 ITTITG
+571 
-577 DGKFNV
+577 DV

-590 KNGYGMSKDGTKV
+590 KNGYGMSADGTKG
-603 LDNPITVLYNSNPST
+603 LEHPITVLYNSNPGT

-626 NSVKVTNYD
+626 NSVKVMHYD
-635 NGIWSYTYD
+635 NGIWSYAYG
-644 DMRADK
+644 MNAEK
-650 DENGNVVINKVKV
+650 DENGNAVIKKVDV

-740 YVGNNWT
+740 YVGSNWT

-793 RVSSESKTFGGTV
+793 RVSSESKNFGGTV

-892 KAAALY
+892 KAAAVY
-898 DFGGDL
+898 DFDGDL

-935 LGRAANISLD
+935 LGKAANISLD

>member
-1 MKKFTKAGA
+1 MKKFSKNGA
-10 KFAAAAAVSVMA
+10 KFAAAVAMSVMA

-28 VWAEENTVV
+28 VWADESAVVTKEETVF
-37 KIGKEFADIKG
+37 KNIKG
-48 TQTENMPDIFLPFE
+48 TQTEILNDILYRSNK
-62 PADNVKGIGLDIH
+62 ADEVKATALDIH
-75 NVEKLN
+75 DVEKKN
-81 IIDSDE
+81 FINSDQ
-87 DGLFISGRADAYKR
+87 DGLFIGCQAMAYKNA
-101 SEVIGVHVKDA
+101 EGIGIHVKDA
-112 QANFD
+112 QADFK
-117 INGDLLVLANG
+117 INGNFVVQASG
-128 VIRDP
+128 VIRGT
-133 EENVQSQVVIQGT
+133 EENV
-146 EADLSMRAVGFYGEK
+146 SMKAVGFYGEN
-161 GSSQIK
+161 GSSQI
-167 AKYVSSIASN
+167 V
-177 RVAADSTEKLK
+177 ADSVSYTVQNEDQRRPPTGTLD
-188 EETLGM
+188 EESLGM
-194 YLNKYTINIL
+194 ALNKYAMNIF
-204 AKENIEIS
+204 AKENKENKGNIEIS
-212 SLIPMENMLAG
+212 SLISTENMLAG
-223 EKTAQGMVLSNRSKA
+223 EKTAQGMVLNSSKA
-238 SLHADGDISI
+238 SLHADENISI
-248 SAAVGYGAMITRVMP
+248 SAAVGHDVRLTRVMP

-273 HAVISTE
+273 HAD
-280 NMLAGEKTAQ
+280 L
-290 GMILNRSK
+290 
-298 ASLQAKEDISISAA
+298 
-312 VDYGAMITRV
+312 
-322 IPAISVGHVNGIH
+322 
-335 ADSSELDMQAGG
+335 SELDMQAGG
-347 KIIIKATIN
+347 TIIIGAGIY
-356 GYTSNN
+356 GFTSNN

-372 KINMKAVRGIQ
+372 KINMKAKQGIEI
-383 IAAVNKDGEGFA
+383 IAYNGD
-395 QTDKVYAIVADNQ
+395 AIVADKQ
-408 SEITLDSGSSEIS
+408 SKITLDSGNSVIA
-421 IRGNVNVSDNSTL
+421 IKGNVNVLENSTFK
-434 ELSGKREFD
+434 LSGKREID
-443 DIGICIN
+443 EIGIYIN

-461 KLSGVTVIGEGL
+461 KLSGVTSIGKKIMRTAMPGSNLTVENSTLIVDGL
-473 MRSATSGSTTSVG
+473 VTTSGT
-486 NLNVDNSKL
+486 
-495 VVDGFTGVFGSTTL
+495 TTL
-509 NKAKIYL
+509 NNAKIYM
-516 YDDNNTSEGFHA
+516 YDDNNAEDAFHA
-528 LSIIGDLNIS
+528 LAIKNLNIVGS
-538 ENNELFLRADSS
+538 NELFLRADSS

-555 ITRLE
+555 V
-560 LNSDVIGISGN
+560 NSDFIGIGGA
-571 ITTITG
+571 ITG
-577 DGKFNV
+577 DGKFDV

-590 KNGYGMSKDGTKV
+590 KNGYGMSTDGKKE
-603 LDNPITVLYNSNPST
+603 LDNSITVLYNRNYT
-618 NPDFASLI
+618 FDDATLI
-626 NSVKVTNYD
+626 NSVKDVHYD

-644 DMRADK
+644 EMKAMSD
-650 DENGNVVINKVKV
+650 GNKIVIKEVGVK
-663 TAAPSAS
+663 AAPSAS

-830 LPAAWYLEPA
+830 LPAAWYIEPA

-853 GVQVQ
+853 GVQVK

-892 KAAALY
+892 KAAAVY

-912 RTAHY
+912 RTAPPY
-917 EDSLGGWGVEYGA
+917 EDSLGGWGLEYGA

-935 LGRAANISLD
+935 LGKAANISLD
-945 VERRSGGELKRD
+945 FERRSGGELKRD
-957 WGVNIGVNYSF
+957 WGVNVGVNYSF